1 MELTNFSLCLRVTQK
16 KRTVVRTNNSSPIAL
31 MLWECHSDVEIKGL
45 LLICSNNDIDRIH
58 CMSCKAPVIVV
69 VKDESNGDPAEPEC
83 QRGEGEEPDVAHLKQ
98 TTINKTQMNDL
109 TQNGR

>member
-1 MELTNFSLCLRVTQK
+1 M
-16 KRTVVRTNNSSPIAL
+16 RTNNSSPIAL
-31 MLWECHSDVEIKGL
+31 MLWECHPDVKIKGL
-45 LLICSNNDIDRIH
+45 LLICSNEIDRVH

-98 TTINKTQMNDL
+98 ITITKTQMNDL
-109 TQNGR
+109 TQNDR